1 MRSMRLPEV
10 ALIFV
15 WGLFWVFG
23 WAGMW
28 MGLGYLRNRS
38 RDRRLEMMH
47 KERMAAMEKGILLPE
62 LPDLDVYSRR
72 SRERD
77 PDSALKGGIL
87 CAAVGLGAMLAFY
100 LSADPDLHE
109 VWSLPCRWS
118 SWALGLCCTIFF
130 EPIPSQAKTESTE
143 PYCAT
148 IACHTR
154 LRSISIW

>member
-1 MRSMRLPEV
+1 MRSGSFLEV
-10 ALIFV
+10 GLIFV

-47 KERMAAMEKGILLPE
+47 KERMAAMERGIPLPE

-72 SRERD
+72 SRERN
-77 PDSALKGGIL
+77 PDSGLKGGIL

-109 VWSLPCRWS
+109 VWSLPLPLVFVG
-118 SWALGLCCTIFF
+118 LGLVLYHF
-130 EPIPSQAKTESTE
+130 
-143 PYCAT
+143 
-148 IACHTR
+148 
-154 LRSISIW
+154 LRTNSNSGQN